1 MRPEYSQVSDFLKL
15 VFIHVPMTG
24 GNAIETSPLFLDEQD
39 KLGGHYLGGH
49 HKISAFTDP
58 AFQKYH
64 KFGMVRHPCSRLISV
79 WQYFLKRMG
88 NDEDNAWV
96 AKFFND
102 TTLASFDMFVDALFA
117 RGVSFI
123 ESESHLQTQVGMI
136 FDEDKRFGLD
146 QLLVYE
152 KWNESL
158 EELGKILKVD
168 AKVFHSIEK
177 PVRDQHVCKGKY
189 TPITWSKVRTLY
201 AMDFCVLGYSMDRR
215 KEDIVPPLGLT
226 SDILNIR
233 YKECRVKGQT
243 HQTSLDQIDDSHV
256 NSTADDTKCTI
267 YTYFQKD
274 PNAKPENVRVN
285 DETLSLWRNVWSSA
299 GWRPQ
304 ILTEEDAKRHPS
316 YEELRQKFW
325 ELPTINTKEYE
336 LACFM
341 RYVAMAAVGGG
352 WMSDYDVIPYRL
364 TACIEPLNDGAFT
377 IYDNRVP
384 SLVSGSS
391 REFTRVANLMANIDW
406 KSQPK
411 LFSVND
417 KPHVSDMYCQV
428 KFVEDELVT
437 SMRVVI
443 GPHVLFESP
452 FTCNRTNG
460 QFTFDSIPAGLP
472 KLPWAI
478 HFSHHS
484 VSLLRK
490 SNFTH
495 LGNQS
500 VELKRTSRPDF
511 MKIANNFLQEN
522 CV

>member
-1 MRPEYSQVSDFLKL
+1 MRPEYSQVSDSLKL

-24 GNAIETSPLFLDEQD
+24 GNAIETSPLFRDEQD
-39 KLGGHYLGGH
+39 KLDGHYLGGH

-88 NDEDNAWV
+88 NDDDNAWV

-117 RGVSFI
+117 RGVSFT
-123 ESESHLQTQVGMI
+123 ETESHLQPQVGMI
-136 FDEDKRFGLD
+136 FNEDKRFGLD
-146 QLLVYE
+146 QLLLFE
-152 KWNESL
+152 KWDESL
-158 EELGKILKVD
+158 EKLGKILKVD
-168 AKVFHSIEK
+168 SEVLRSIEK
-177 PVRDQHVCKGKY
+177 PVTDQYICKGKY

-201 AMDFCVLGYSMDRR
+201 AMDFCVLGYSTDIHQ
-215 KEDIVPPLGLT
+215 EDIVPPLDMT

-233 YKECRVKGQT
+233 YKECRVEDQT
-243 HQTSLDQIDDSHV
+243 KLTSTVQTDGSHIG
-256 NSTADDTKCTI
+256 SSPDGSKCTI

-274 PNAKPENVRVN
+274 PNTKPESAKIN
-285 DETLSLWRNVWSSA
+285 DEILSVWRNVWSSA
-299 GWRPQ
+299 GWRPH
-304 ILTEEDAKRHPS
+304 ILTEEDAKRHPH

-364 TACIEPLNDGAFT
+364 PACIEPLNDGAYT
-377 IYDNRVP
+377 VYETVVP

-391 REFTRVANLMANIDW
+391 PEFTRVANLMANIDW
-406 KSQPK
+406 KSHPK

-417 KPHVSDMYCQV
+417 KPQVSDMYCHV
-428 KFVEDELVT
+428 KFVDDKLIT
-437 SMRVVI
+437 SIHVVI

-452 FTCNRTNG
+452 FRCNRTND
-460 QFTFDSIPAGLP
+460 QFTLDSIPAGLP

-478 HFSHHS
+478 HFSHYS
-484 VSLLRK
+484 VDTLGNN
-490 SNFTH
+490 NFTH
-495 LGNQS
+495 LGDQP
-500 VELKRTSRPDF
+500 VEFKSISRPDF
-511 MKIANNFLQEN
+511 MKMANNFLQEN